1 MIAIPTLKVAI
12 NISAWILLCF
22 LEADASTHNGMMPVA
37 CILTKQSIRNILYHQ
52 ELATNSF

>member
-52 ELATNSF
+52 ELATN